1 MADASQPTS
10 NELAA
15 ERTDLA
21 ADRTTLAHERTL
33 MAWIRTATS
42 LISFGFTIY
51 KTFDFVTKSGRTMP
65 TGWLTPRAFG
75 GWMISIGLVS
85 LILAILEHMRD
96 RELLRKQGY
105 HLHLSLALITG
116 VMVAVLGFL
125 GLGLVL
131 FS

>member
-1 MADASQPTS
+1 MADAQPTS
-10 NELAA
+10 TELAQ

-21 ADRTTLAHERTL
+21 ADRTSLAHERTL

-51 KTFDFVTKSGRTMP
+51 KTFDFVTKSGRTLP

-75 GWMISIGLVS
+75 GWMISVGLAS
-85 LILAILEHMRD
+85 LILAIVQHMRD
-96 RELLRKQGY
+96 REVLRQQGY
-105 HLHLSLALITG
+105 QLRRSLALITG
-116 VMVAVLGFL
+116 LMVAVLGVL

-131 FS
+131 LSL